1 MSSVIDLLNETN
13 NCEKWKVDE
22 DTSKFFTTVQ
32 ALNYDKYLGPEVDKY
47 LKYNHQLL
55 IEKIFN
61 GELVRCN
68 RHDIPRL
75 AKRHAVSEELIEKVL
90 SIRSRNEYCVY
101 QAYAGIME
109 DIYNVYINYIEG
121 KDSIESI
128 VKMLEDYR
136 YKCNYFKYRIL
147 DQKLS
152 ISLFLDNYEL
162 LLLDSDSDYKCDSGN
177 ECDKIVEAMEILKDF
192 KFLCS
197 SVVSCRKDAIDLFE
211 EVAANWVN
219 LGNANHDLEPLK
231 FVYSEILIKR
241 GGASDVYREQ
251 AELSYVLYNDIICEL
266 DCIGTK
272 IGSKVTIED
281 IKSFRWNGIDE
292 SLVKLDSRYLYK
304 IIDGAEIPIWY
315 VHR

>member
-13 NCEKWKVDE
+13 NCEQWKADE
-22 DTSKFFTTVQ
+22 DTSKFFTIVQ
-32 ALNYDKYLGPEVDKY
+32 ALNYDKYL
-47 LKYNHQLL
+47 KYNQQFL

-90 SIRSRNEYCVY
+90 SICSRNEYCVY

-136 YKCNYFKYRIL
+136 YKCNYFKHRIL
-147 DQKLS
+147 DSKLS

-177 ECDKIVEAMEILKDF
+177 ECDKIVEVMKILKDF
-192 KFLCS
+192 KFL
-197 SVVSCRKDAIDLFE
+197 
-211 EVAANWVN
+211 
-219 LGNANHDLEPLK
+219 
-231 FVYSEILIKR
+231 
-241 GGASDVYREQ
+241 
-251 AELSYVLYNDIICEL
+251 
-266 DCIGTK
+266 
-272 IGSKVTIED
+272 
-281 IKSFRWNGIDE
+281 
-292 SLVKLDSRYLYK
+292 
-304 IIDGAEIPIWY
+304 
-315 VHR
+315 

>member
-1 MSSVIDLLNETN
+1 M
-13 NCEKWKVDE
+13 
-22 DTSKFFTTVQ
+22 
-32 ALNYDKYLGPEVDKY
+32 GPEVDKY

-136 YKCNYFKYRIL
+136 YKCNYFKYRIS
-147 DQKLS
+147 DSKLS
-152 ISLFLDNYEL
+152 ISLFLYNYEL
-162 LLLDSDSDYKCDSGN
+162 LLLDSDSDYRCDSGN
-177 ECDKIVEAMEILKDF
+177 ECDKIVEVMEILKDF

-197 SVVSCRKDAIDLFE
+197 SVVSCRKDTIDLFE
-211 EVAANWVN
+211 EVVANWVN
-219 LGNANHDLEPLK
+219 LGNANHDLEALK
-231 FVYSEILIKR
+231 FVYSGILIKR

-266 DCIGTK
+266 DCISTK

-292 SLVKLDSRYLYK
+292 SLVKLGSRYLYK
-304 IIDGAEIPIWY
+304 IIDGVKIPIWY